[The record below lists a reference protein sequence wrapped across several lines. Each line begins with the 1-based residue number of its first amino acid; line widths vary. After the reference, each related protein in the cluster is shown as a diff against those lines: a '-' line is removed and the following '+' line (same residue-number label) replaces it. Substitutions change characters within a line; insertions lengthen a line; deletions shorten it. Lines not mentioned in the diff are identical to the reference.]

1 MVPSLTSMVAPIPVT
16 VMANGQ
22 TSKMELDTG
31 AAVSLISEDTYKAKF
46 KDSVTLRS
54 SDITLIS
61 HFVHILIVMR
71 TADLVVTYKD
81 QKSTLPLAM
90 VAWQGPSLLG
100 SNWLK
105 SIQLDWSSIK
115 NVQVKV
121 SFDKLVKKHPKLFCC
136 GLGKIIGVTGKIHV
150 PDQVQPK
157 YFKPRPLAYA
167 LKEKVENELLCLQES
182 GVITPIQFGSPNCA
196 RS

>member
-1 MVPSLTSMVAPIPVT
+1 
-16 VMANGQ
+16 
-22 TSKMELDTG
+22 
-31 AAVSLISEDTYKAKF
+31 
-46 KDSVTLRS
+46 
-54 SDITLIS
+54 
-61 HFVHILIVMR
+61 MR

-136 GLGKIIGVTGKIHV
+136 GLGKIIGVTSKIHV

-157 YFKPRPLAYA
+157 FFKPRPLAYA
-167 LKEKVENELLCLQES
+167 LKEKVENELLRFQES

-196 RS
+196 HS